1 LAHGFTAEQ
10 MVELAGSP
18 PRRRLRLCWGAVPS
32 ARVVK
37 RQRSHVFPEEFAP
50 RPIGTVDH
58 FKNDGACAEAG
69 NNTYFGLLTV
79 ETGSEGFQPFFVQLQ
94 HRCLKPF

>member
-1 LAHGFTAEQ
+1 LGRSRTSGLAIPLHC
-10 MVELAGSP
+10 
-18 PRRRLRLCWGAVPS
+18 LRLCWGAVPS
-32 ARVVK
+32 ARVVE

-50 RPIGTVDH
+50 RPVGTVDH